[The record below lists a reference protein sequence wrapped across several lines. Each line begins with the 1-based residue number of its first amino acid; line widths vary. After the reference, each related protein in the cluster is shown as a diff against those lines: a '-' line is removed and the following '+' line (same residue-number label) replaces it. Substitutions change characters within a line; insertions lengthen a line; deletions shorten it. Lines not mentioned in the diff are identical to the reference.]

1 MTLQTLRKTNSD
13 NYGKLSCKIFRNIES
28 LFTLFGQIILM
39 YIIGLKLRKCAHS
52 AKVCVTNIAELWLG
66 KIKCL
71 DMFTVIKIIVIQMRT
86 V

>member
-1 MTLQTLRKTNSD
+1 MTLQTLRNN
-13 NYGKLSCKIFRNIES
+13 NYRKLSCKIFRNIES
-28 LFTLFGQIILM
+28 LFTLFGQRILM

-71 DMFTVIKIIVIQMRT
+71 EMFTVIKIIVIQMHT